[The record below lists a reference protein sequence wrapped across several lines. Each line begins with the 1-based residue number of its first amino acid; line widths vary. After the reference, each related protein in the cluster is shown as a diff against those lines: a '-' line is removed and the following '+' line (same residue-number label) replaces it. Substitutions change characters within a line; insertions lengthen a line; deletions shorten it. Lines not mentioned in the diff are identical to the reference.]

1 MCNEVWNFE
10 NGNLSF
16 ENAYNLGGSAWLFN
30 FKFVSYFMS
39 RTHYIR
45 CDDVLFVL
53 DQHA

>member
-1 MCNEVWNFE
+1 MIYK
-10 NGNLSF
+10 NGY
-16 ENAYNLGGSAWLFN
+16 YNLWGSAWLFN
-30 FKFVSYFMS
+30 AIFVSYFMS